1 MPFVTPVFSLLV
13 AVFAAA
19 VVLGAIGQAS
29 RFCLQGGLR
38 EAVKGESPVRLLTFV
53 GAVGVALFAVAL
65 LQWVAGQPV
74 APARPPSLSPN
85 FAWGRYLVGGLV
97 FGIGMMLAR
106 GCPMRLTVRA
116 AQGGVSAGLL
126 LAVMAVS
133 AYAFTRTSLF
143 DALVAPWLPAT
154 TLDLRAFG
162 RATQGL
168 EAMLG
173 LDGLGGRVLLGAGL
187 GLALVLFVARRLPLA
202 RHRLAWAAAAL
213 VGLLVAAGYGLT
225 SGTLGQAA
233 IEEASFM
240 DQPVEG
246 LGVQSLTFAGPLSD
260 TVHFALRPGQPTFS
274 IGVVLLL
281 GTLAG
286 ALGSALLR
294 GEFRVQRLPAPGLLA
309 RQAAGAVLAGAGAV
323 IGLGCTVGH
332 GLSGLAVLSLG
343 SLVAMAA
350 TLAGALL
357 VLRLEGWLQGEGAAT
372 AGLRASVPGR

>member
-1 MPFVTPVFSLLV
+1 MPSVTPVLSLLI

-19 VVLGAIGQAS
+19 VVLGAVGQAS

-65 LQWVAGQPV
+65 FQWVAGQAL

-85 FAWGRYLVGGLV
+85 FAWGRYLAGGLV
-97 FGIGMMLAR
+97 FGIGMMVAR

-126 LAVMAVS
+126 LVVMAAS
-133 AYAFTRTSLF
+133 AYAFTRTGLF
-143 DALVAPWLPAT
+143 DAWVAPWLGAT
-154 TLDLRAFG
+154 TIDLRGFG

-168 EAMLG
+168 DAVLG
-173 LDGLGGRVLLGAGL
+173 LGGLGGRVVLGGVL
-187 GLALVLFVARRLPLA
+187 GLALMVLVARALPPL
-202 RHRLAWAAAAL
+202 RHRMAWAAAGII
-213 VGLLVAAGYGLT
+213 GLLVAVGYGLT
-225 SGTLGQAA
+225 SSAIGQAA

-246 LGVQSLTFAGPLSD
+246 LGVQSITFAGPLSD
-260 TVHFALRPGQPTFS
+260 AVHFSLRPGQPTFS

-281 GTLAG
+281 GTLVG
-286 ALGSALLR
+286 ALGAALVR
-294 GEFRVQRLPAPGLLA
+294 REFRLQPLPPAGVLA
-309 RQAAGAVLAGAGAV
+309 RQAVGAVLAGAGAV

-343 SLVAMAA
+343 SLLAMAA

-357 VLRLEGWLQGEGAAT
+357 VLRLEALLQARVAPAEGLH
-372 AGLRASVPGR
+372 AGVPGR

>member
-1 MPFVTPVFSLLV
+1 MPFLTPVQSLLI

-19 VVLGAIGQAS
+19 VVLGAVGQAS

-65 LQWVAGQPV
+65 FQWIAGQAF

-97 FGIGMMLAR
+97 FGVGMMLAR

-126 LAVMAVS
+126 LAVMAAS
-133 AYAFTRTSLF
+133 AYAFTRTGLF
-143 DALVAPWLPAT
+143 DALVAPWLGAT
-154 TLDLRAFG
+154 TIDLRGFG

-168 EAMLG
+168 DALFGLG
-173 LDGLGGRVLLGAGL
+173 GLGGRVVLGAGL
-187 GLALVLFVARRLPLA
+187 GLVLVLFVARRLPPA
-202 RHRLAWAAAAL
+202 RHRLAWVAAA
-213 VGLLVAAGYGLT
+213 VIGLLVAAGYGLT

-240 DQPVEG
+240 EQPVEG

-281 GTLAG
+281 GTLVG
-286 ALGSALLR
+286 SLGSALLR
-294 GEFRVQRLPAPGLLA
+294 GEFQVQRLPAPALLA

-343 SLVAMAA
+343 SLLAMAA

-357 VLRLEGWLQGEGAAT
+357 VLRLEAVLPGQVAPAT
-372 AGLRASVPGR
+372 GLRAGVPGQ